1 MNNKIIVT
9 VAIASCNNAP
19 YIERCVDSVIHQSYN
34 NLEILIVDDGSKDD
48 TLDKIENFTKD
59 SRLRIIKKENGGLSS
74 VRQRALE
81 EAKGDYICFIDAD
94 DYLRNDYVKTMLSQI
109 MSDNS
114 DICICSTL
122 FENEDGSMNEKDTQ
136 AFAVIDRPSLKVT
149 NDLLSSRNSNLSG
162 LLSLSDSWN
171 KMYRTSFLKEIGVQF
186 NLPKGF
192 NGSDLA
198 FNHKVALFEPQY
210 SFVSAVEYCHVL
222 YKKSAVRRK
231 KKELQ
236 QGFQFIISDITN
248 EAYRANC
255 IDKLKGKIV
264 SLHYYLLRYALQDRL
279 NETDGLNLKI
289 KEVCKSRNINTLFIE
304 QNVYLINKVGFM
316 ETNSLKAFYMLF
328 HYMPFFLPL
337 FFTIRKKLTE

>member
-1 MNNKIIVT
+1 MNTKLIVT

-19 YIERCVDSVIHQSYN
+19 YIERCVDSVIHQSYY
-34 NLEILIVDDGSKDD
+34 NLDILIVDDGSKDD
-48 TLDKIENFTKD
+48 TIDQIEKFTKD
-59 SRLRIIKKENGGLSS
+59 SRLRIIIKENGGLSS

-109 MSDNS
+109 VSDNS

-122 FENEDGSMNEKDTQ
+122 FENEDGSINEKDTQ
-136 AFAVIDRPSLKVT
+136 AFAVMDRPSLKVT

-171 KMYRTSFLKEIGVQF
+171 KMYKTSFLKGIGVKF

-192 NGSDLA
+192 NGSDLV

-210 SFVSAVEYCHVL
+210 SFVSAVGCCHVL

-264 SLHYYLLRYALQDRL
+264 NLHYYLLRYALQDRL
-279 NETDGLNLKI
+279 NETEGIVAKNIEIKNSRLLNQHYIELNDFLKG
-289 KEVCKSRNINTLFIE
+289 SINDL
-304 QNVYLINKVGFM
+304 
-316 ETNSLKAFYMLF
+316 ETKSLKVFYLLF
-328 HYMPFFLPL
+328 RFAPVSLPF

>member
-1 MNNKIIVT
+1 MNTKLIVT

-19 YIERCVDSVIHQSYN
+19 YIERCVDSIIHQSYN
-34 NLEILIVDDGSKDD
+34 NLDILIVDDGSKDD
-48 TLDKIENFTKD
+48 TIDKIEKFTKD
-59 SRLRIIKKENGGLSS
+59 SRLRIIIKENGGLSS

-109 MSDNS
+109 VSDNS

-122 FENEDGSMNEKDTQ
+122 FENEDGSINEKDTQ
-136 AFAVIDRPSLKVT
+136 AFAVMDRLSLKVT

-171 KMYRTSFLKEIGVQF
+171 KMYRTSFLKGIGVKF

-192 NGSDLA
+192 NGSDLV

-264 SLHYYLLRYALQDRL
+264 NLHYYLLRYALQDRL
-279 NETDGLNLKI
+279 NETEGLKLKLNEI
-289 KEVCKSRNINTLFIE
+289 SKSRNMNTLFVE
-304 QNVYLINKVGFM
+304 QNVNLVNKVGFM

-337 FFTIRKKLTE
+337 FFSIRKKLTE